1 MGKPTNGGKR
11 LARRTIQGGMAAVG
25 ALGLAAGMAGVA
37 GAQTNGGT
45 QSITDTFDYTCTVS
59 TPAITLTDQT
69 ATVVLDVTAPQEV
82 SPGQSFTVQA
92 TSQTTLPSIIAAT
105 ASGLGITS
113 VTVQSVKA
121 EVDAT
126 NVTPTSTTDTNTQTP
141 TVTTSELT
149 SPISVALAPLS
160 FTAGNTPGTA
170 TFTAGDIT
178 VVSVISGGSL
188 NGDDATLTCTPPSNN
203 TIGTVDIVSSGTS
216 TVPVGA
222 VGGAALAGLLGVGGG
237 VAYVVRR
244 RRTSPVANGIR

>member
-1 MGKPTNGGKR
+1 
-11 LARRTIQGGMAAVG
+11 MAAVG

-105 ASGLGITS
+105 ASGLEITS

>member
-1 MGKPTNGGKR
+1 MGTSEHGGKR
-11 LARRTIQGGMAAVG
+11 LTRRAIQGGMAALG
-25 ALGLAAGMAGVA
+25 ALGLAGGMAGA
-37 GAQTNGGT
+37 AWASGNT
-45 QSITDTFDYTCTVS
+45 QSLTDTFSYTCTVT

-69 ATVVLDVTAPQEV
+69 ATVTLNVTAPQQV
-82 SPGQSFTVQA
+82 SPGQSFTVSA

-113 VTVQSVKA
+113 VTVESVKA
-121 EVDAT
+121 DVNAT

-141 TVTTSELT
+141 TVTTKELT
-149 SPISVALAPLS
+149 SPISVALAPLT
-160 FTAGNTPGTA
+160 FTAGSTPGTA
-170 TFTAGDIT
+170 TFTAGDIN
-178 VVSVISGGSL
+178 VVSLIHGGQL
-188 NGDDATLTCTPPSNN
+188 NGDDATLSCTPPSNN
-203 TIGTVDIVSSGTS
+203 TIGTVSIVKSTTS